1 MKGERDVT
9 NPVLENLMN
18 RVSIRRFTTQ
28 DVEDSVIE
36 TIVRAGQ
43 QAPFTGQMYS
53 VVVTK
58 DLAKREEMAKLF
70 GRLPTAAPVFMLICV
85 DFSRLEKFIASKG
98 RTNSFH
104 DDWMMILGIQDAS
117 YFAQNI
123 VTAAESLGLGSVFLG
138 SAPWYTERM
147 AEIFKLP
154 SRVWPMVGLVMG
166 YPDER
171 PGARPR
177 IPLDNVLHWDEYRE
191 LDEKGVAR
199 SLSIMDAG
207 LIREGY
213 YRNLNG
219 KIPRRNSEEDKVTYN
234 DYGWGEHISRKYGQG
249 GVRAADM
256 KEILTKQGVD
266 LR

>member
-1 MKGERDVT
+1 MT
-9 NPVLENLMN
+9 NPVLENLLN
-18 RVSIRRFTTQ
+18 RASVRRFKDQ
-28 DVEDSVIE
+28 DVEASVIE
-36 TIVRAGQ
+36 AIVRAGQ

-58 DLAKREEMAKLF
+58 DQSKREEMAKLF
-70 GRLPTAAPVFMLICV
+70 GRLPAAGPVFMLICV
-85 DFSRLEKFIASKG
+85 DFRRLEKFIASKG
-98 RTNSFH
+98 RTNSYH

-138 SAPWYTERM
+138 AAPWHTERL
-147 AEIFKLP
+147 AEIFALP
-154 SRVWPMVGLVMG
+154 PRVWPMVGLVLG
-166 YPDER
+166 YPDGR
-171 PGARPR
+171 PAARPR
-177 IPLDNVLHWDEYRE
+177 IPLNNVLHWDQYRD
-191 LDEKGVAR
+191 LDEQEVAH

-219 KIPRRNSEEDKVTYN
+219 KIPLRNATDDKVTY
-234 DYGWGEHISRKYGQG
+234 DEYGWAEHISRKYGQG

-256 KEILTKQGVD
+256 KEILAKQGVN

>member
-1 MKGERDVT
+1 MT
-9 NPVLENLMN
+9 NPVLENLLN
-18 RVSIRRFTTQ
+18 RASIRRFKDQ
-28 DVEDSVIE
+28 DVADHVIE

-58 DLAKREEMAKLF
+58 DQAKREQMAQLF
-70 GRLPTAAPVFMLICV
+70 GRLPTAGPVFMLVCV
-85 DFSRLEKFIASKG
+85 DFRRLEKFITSKG

-117 YFAQNI
+117 YFAQNM

-138 SAPWYTERM
+138 SAPWYTERL
-147 AEIFKLP
+147 AEIFALP
-154 SRVWPMVGLVMG
+154 PRVWPMVGLVLG
-166 YPDER
+166 YPDEH
-171 PGARPR
+171 PAARPR
-177 IPLDNVLHWDEYRE
+177 IPLDNVLHWDDYHE
-191 LDEKGVAR
+191 LDEQGVAR
-199 SLSIMDAG
+199 SLSVMDAG

-213 YRNLNG
+213 YRSLNG
-219 KIPRRNSEEDKVTYN
+219 KIPLHNSEEDKVTYN
-234 DYGWGEHISRKYGQG
+234 EYGWSEHISRKYGQG

-256 KEILTKQGVD
+256 KAILAKQGVH

>member
-1 MKGERDVT
+1 MT
-9 NPVLENLMN
+9 NPVLDNLMK
-18 RVSIRRFTTQ
+18 RASIRRFRDQ
-28 DVEDSVIE
+28 DVDDSVIE
-36 TIVRAGQ
+36 AIVRAGQ

-58 DLAKREEMAKLF
+58 DQAKREEMAKLF
-70 GRLPTAAPVFMLICV
+70 GRLPKAGPVFMLICV
-85 DFSRLEKFIASKG
+85 DFRRLEKFIASKG
-98 RTNSFH
+98 RANSYH

-117 YFAQNI
+117 YFAQNM

-147 AEIFKLP
+147 AEIFNLP
-154 SRVWPMVGLVMG
+154 ARVWPMVGLVLG
-166 YPDER
+166 YPDEQ
-171 PGARPR
+171 PTARPR
-177 IPLDNVLHWDEYRE
+177 IPLDNVLHWDQYQD
-191 LDEKGVAR
+191 LDEQGVAR

-219 KIPRRNSEEDKVTYN
+219 KIPLRTSEDDKVTYN
-234 DYGWGEHISRKYGQG
+234 EYGWAEHISRKYGQG

-256 KEILTKQGVD
+256 KEILAKQGVD